1 MATRPSGAT
10 DYASAQSALVTTP
23 LDAQI
28 KSGFVVSQP
37 SVHLLNGV
45 FRRLFRWIEYL
56 NGVTVPDETGGI
68 SLTYAG
74 RAIQLPF
81 PLVGANDAAKLAS
94 AQIFKREEKTLAEGG
109 TGASIWAG
117 SGAVTEAE
125 AAVKRLD
132 PVYLQTSAQDGLFR
146 TQDSGDDFLGER
158 ITVRSIPSYRPQAA
172 TERHTPSSGV
182 FYRLYWAGP
191 PSGGRYFARY
201 QTRRGRGSWS
211 SGTYA
216 ELDIQ
221 INSSGNLIFLEA
233 GFPRVDFDLLNWGS
247 LVPSWELIVQKG
259 NDYAVWDIPRGT
271 DSRYNDE
278 EGYYAS
284 GINVAPKIKSS
295 GFNIASG
302 GEFTF
307 GFIKSASETS
317 TGGAGSRLTTSGALS
332 LSNSPPFSLIN
343 YQYTGGKIVLTFAAA
358 VTATSFDS
366 VSLARGATTL
376 LTLAASDA
384 SFSTSA
390 PFTASWTAADVASA
404 GGTITFTFSKGGAG
418 LAVAEWNAVASTAE
432 NFGIFVD
439 SAGDHYLRIN
449 FPSGISNNDKLFI
462 RRAPAA

>member
-1 MATRPSGAT
+1 MAARPTGAV

-56 NGVTVPDETGGI
+56 NGITIPDETGGI
-68 SLTYAG
+68 TITYNG

-94 AQIFKREEKTLAEGG
+94 AQIFKREEKTLSEGG

-117 SGAVTEAE
+117 SGAVTAGTPAVRTLSEVFIVGTQAIVSAGLKATTNDGDIEQIDLNTVTGASFSLRSDGNYQYLEEAYYYGRRDYTFNFLIRHE
-125 AAVKRLD
+125 
-132 PVYLQTSAQDGLFR
+132 S
-146 TQDSGDDFLGER
+146 TQGGRAYTDRG
-158 ITVRSIPSYRPQAA
+158 
-172 TERHTPSSGV
+172 GV
-182 FYRLYWAGP
+182 FIIIAP
-191 PSGGRYFARY
+191 
-201 QTRRGRGSWS
+201 
-211 SGTYA
+211 
-216 ELDIQ
+216 
-221 INSSGNLIFLEA
+221 SGNLIRARFTVGTQGSGIDWGRVAA
-233 GFPRVDFDLLNWGS
+233 GLALVLRQGTEYIAWDLPDSGDAS
-247 LVPSWELIVQKG
+247 
-259 NDYAVWDIPRGT
+259 A
-271 DSRYNDE
+271 SRYDFN
-278 EGYYAS
+278 GS
-284 GINVAPKIKSS
+284 HAPKAKSS
-295 GFNIASG
+295 GFNISSG
-302 GEFTF
+302 QFS
-307 GFIKSASETS
+307 ISIVKSATENVS
-317 TGGAGSRLTTSGALS
+317 GGAGSRLTTSGALS
-332 LSNSPPFSLIN
+332 LSNSPPFSLTN

-366 VSLARGATTL
+366 VALARGATTL

-390 PFTASWTAADVASA
+390 PFTASWTAADVASD

-418 LAVAEWNAVASTAE
+418 LAVAEWNAVASTAA

-439 SAGDHYLRIN
+439 SAGDHYLRIKT
-449 FPSGISNNDKLFI
+449 PSGISNNDKLFI